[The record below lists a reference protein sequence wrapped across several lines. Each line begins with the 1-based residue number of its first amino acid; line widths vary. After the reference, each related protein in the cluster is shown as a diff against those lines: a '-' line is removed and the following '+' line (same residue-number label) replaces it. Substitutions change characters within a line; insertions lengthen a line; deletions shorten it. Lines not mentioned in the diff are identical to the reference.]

1 MAVAVEAAIRAGRE
15 AAERLMTT
23 QVVIVRPGD
32 MSDPVTGE
40 PVTTPLY
47 DGKAKLT
54 SYEGHESASLAG
66 NREVSVQRMEL
77 HLPVGRV
84 AVRRGDLVSVVGSRD
99 ALLVGREFRITQ
111 KAPYKEHATAYR
123 CTVEER

>member
-1 MAVAVEAAIRAGRE
+1 MRVMPPTRRRRAE
-15 AAERLMTT
+15 QMMTT

-32 MSDPVTGE
+32 MDDPVTGE

-47 DGKAKLT
+47 EGKSKLT

-66 NREVSVQRMEL
+66 SREVSVQRMEL
-77 HLPVGRV
+77 HLPVGKV
-84 AVRRGDLVSVVGSRD
+84 AVRRGDLVTVVGSQD
-99 ALLVGREFRITQ
+99 ALLVGRQFRITQ
-111 KAPYKEHATAYR
+111 KAPYREYATAYR